1 MHIKNFIVKKT
12 HMNTAPKKPYTVQ
25 SPEMIIFMYQ
35 HNYTNFDIFSRNGD
49 IFDNT
54 PTCISCFKYVRFLIL
69 FCKVDNPDDITIQF
83 LND

>member
-35 HNYTNFDIFSRNGD
+35 HNYTNFDIFFSEMV
-49 IFDNT
+49 T
-54 PTCISCFKYVRFLIL
+54 SLIIHQHAL
-69 FCKVDNPDDITIQF
+69 VA
-83 LND
+83 LNMYGS